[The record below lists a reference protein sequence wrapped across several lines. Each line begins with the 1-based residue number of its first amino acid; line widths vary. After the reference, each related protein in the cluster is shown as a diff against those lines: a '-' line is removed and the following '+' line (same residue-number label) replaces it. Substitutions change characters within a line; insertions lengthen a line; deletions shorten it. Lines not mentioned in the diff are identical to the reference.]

1 MAIIRGLRGTTL
13 SVAFALNS
21 VVAALVSTII
31 VEIRLGQLDGNGLG
45 DFDSRKALLTFA
57 AGFLITFIVYNA
69 MYFLVGYGS
78 SLTATK
84 YRIPYW
90 GLDPLTNY

>member
-1 MAIIRGLRGTTL
+1 MTIIRGLRGTTL
-13 SVAFALNS
+13 FVAFALNS

-31 VEIRLGQLDGNGLG
+31 VEIRLGQKRCSGLWNS
-45 DFDSRKALLTFA
+45 DLCKAGFTFV
-57 AGFLITFIVYNA
+57 AGFLSAFAVYNA

-84 YRIPYW
+84 HRIPYW